1 MISELLVILKLED
14 DIIINFNIGD
24 EIFLIMFDNIGD
36 FLEIEVFIDFDVL
49 FSNFISLGIDFGLD
63 FMVGEF
69 GLELFLIGE

>member
-1 MISELLVILKLED
+1 
-14 DIIINFNIGD
+14 
-24 EIFLIMFDNIGD
+24 MFDNIGD

-63 FMVGEF
+63 FMVWEF

>member
-1 MISELLVILKLED
+1 
-14 DIIINFNIGD
+14 
-24 EIFLIMFDNIGD
+24 MFDNIGD